1 MNDKEKCL
9 AEIQEILDKYKM
21 ILTVDFVRDK
31 VLNES
36 VLIYKI
42 LIVEKPE

>member
-1 MNDKEKCL
+1 MTDKEKCL

-21 ILTVDFVRDK
+21 SFQVDFIRDK

-42 LIVEKPE
+42 LLVEKPE